1 MGWGRVRSRGKG
13 KGGRLFLP
21 LILILFLCSAL
32 SAGALLGLVRR
43 LDGTAAEQTHSVVR
57 GTIAS
62 ELIVAADGVFE
73 NARWDDAVRHL
84 YGPLDQR
91 WAGANISGSGVAYIV
106 DRRGKTLFG
115 RRADGTV
122 DPPLAQAAPDAYRH
136 LLAGLPKTRAEAT
149 RLRRGLS
156 MIGRYRGRPAFIAG
170 MAVLPLQDPLPMPER
185 DLRYLIHVVPIND
198 AVLARWSASYRVS
211 GLRFATGEEAG
222 WPLTDPRG
230 RELARLTWIAPHP
243 GTQALRDVAPPL
255 TGALLLLVA
264 LSWWLLSGLRRQ
276 ADALVQTSEG
286 RRVAAEQAEAAR
298 QLAEQA
304 RVEAEGAATR
314 EAEAR
319 RRHEQELRAASHS
332 IGQSLR
338 AALARLS
345 ADLLES
351 AETLDRSA
359 DRTASTIRAQQEQLQ
374 QVRAR
379 AEATTGAIEAI
390 EEEVRTFTAAVREI
404 GSAARL
410 AESHVGSAASRS
422 TEGATISDH
431 LVQHLDE
438 IERTTSSI
446 AQIASQTNML
456 ALNATIEAARGG
468 NNAAGFAVVAAEVK
482 ALAGRVTGLTSEV
495 TGKLRRIASA
505 GRDTADVSNA
515 VQHALGAVQQSIT
528 TTAAAA
534 ARQDQASA
542 SINMNIG
549 RVSDEAEQ
557 MEEVISAVAA
567 SADDLVATARS
578 TRVISGQ
585 VRTHAQALLAQ
596 LDESIAKLLAA

>member
-1 MGWGRVRSRGKG
+1 
-13 KGGRLFLP
+13 
-21 LILILFLCSAL
+21 
-32 SAGALLGLVRR
+32 
-43 LDGTAAEQTHSVVR
+43 
-57 GTIAS
+57 
-62 ELIVAADGVFE
+62 
-73 NARWDDAVRHL
+73 
-84 YGPLDQR
+84 
-91 WAGANISGSGVAYIV
+91 
-106 DRRGKTLFG
+106 
-115 RRADGTV
+115 
-122 DPPLAQAAPDAYRH
+122 
-136 LLAGLPKTRAEAT
+136 
-149 RLRRGLS
+149 

-170 MAVLPLQDPLPMPER
+170 MAVLPLQDPLPVPER
-185 DLRYLIHVVPIND
+185 DLRYLVHVVPIDN
-198 AVLARWSASYRVS
+198 AVLARWSASYRVT
-211 GLRFATGEEAG
+211 GLRFAAGEEAG

-243 GTQALRDVAPPL
+243 GTQAFRDVAPPL
-255 TGALLLLVA
+255 TGALLLLIA

-276 ADALVQTSEG
+276 ADALMRTSEE
-286 RRVAAEQAEAAR
+286 RRMAAEQAEAAR
-298 QLAEQA
+298 ELAEQA
-304 RVEAEGAATR
+304 RIDAERAASR

-319 RRHEQELRAASHS
+319 LQHEQELRAASHA

-379 AEATTGAIEAI
+379 AQATAGAIGAI
-390 EEEVRTFTAAVREI
+390 EEEVRTFTAAVGEI
-404 GSAARL
+404 GSAARV
-410 AESHVGSAASRS
+410 AESHVASAATRS
-422 TEGATISDH
+422 TDGARISDH
-431 LVQHLDE
+431 LVQHLDA
-438 IERTTSSI
+438 IERTTGSI

-468 NNAAGFAVVAAEVK
+468 NNSAGFAVVAAEVK
-482 ALAGRVTGLTSEV
+482 ALAGRVTSLTAEV
-495 TGKLRRIASA
+495 TAQLRRIGTA
-505 GRDTADVSNA
+505 GRDTADISGA
-515 VQHALGAVQQSIT
+515 VQHALGEVQQSIT
-528 TTAAAA
+528 TTTAAA

-542 SINMNIG
+542 FINMNIG

-567 SADDLVATARS
+567 SADDLVTTARS